1 MLHEAAYLL
10 LQNNIW
16 QNFLPQTAWISTD
29 FVRNFGKISNK
40 SFFNH
45 KKIIYICS
53 KTNVGTTIVIKKVIL
68 SRDIETNPEPQSKRC
83 QEFSICHWNLNS
95 IATHSFI
102 KVSLLNAYIT
112 IYNYDFICLS
122 ETYLNSSILSD
133 DNNLEIPR
141 YDLIREDHPPSGKWG
156 GVCTYYRNSLP

>member
-1 MLHEAAYLL
+1 M
-10 LQNNIW
+10 
-16 QNFLPQTAWISTD
+16 
-29 FVRNFGKISNK
+29 RNFGKISNK

-102 KVSLLNAYIT
+102 KVSLLKAYIT
-112 IYNYDFICLS
+112 I
-122 ETYLNSSILSD
+122 
-133 DNNLEIPR
+133 
-141 YDLIREDHPPSGKWG
+141 
-156 GVCTYYRNSLP
+156 

>member
-1 MLHEAAYLL
+1 M
-10 LQNNIW
+10 
-16 QNFLPQTAWISTD
+16 
-29 FVRNFGKISNK
+29 
-40 SFFNH
+40 
-45 KKIIYICS
+45 IYICS
-53 KTNVGTTIVIKKVIL
+53 KTDVGTTIVIKKVIL

-141 YDLIREDHPPSGKWG
+141 YDLIREDHPPSGK
-156 GVCTYYRNSLP
+156 